1 MQQHEEEVK
10 KRLYKTLLATL
21 VVVGVIVIA
30 LTFFAPTIG
39 SFFGLISKISKP
51 EEKEDT
57 LAPAPP
63 YFYNAPVSV
72 NQKQLTLKGFSEPG
86 TKVLLF
92 VNGPETT
99 SVIADSV
106 GSFSLD
112 IGDLFEGKNTI
123 YAKAEDSYKNQGEKS
138 HVLEITYDTQKPK
151 IAITEPKDG
160 TTVKNL
166 NQRVLIKG
174 TVDEKCEIRIND
186 KLAISRPDNSFE
198 LLLGMTEGGVE
209 IKIEAT
215 DEAGN
220 KSKEELKIWYV
231 KSGI

>member
-1 MQQHEEEVK
+1 MK
-10 KRLYKTLLATL
+10 KRLYKTLLAIL
-21 VVVGVIVIA
+21 IVVGVIVIA

-51 EEKEDT
+51 EEKVDT

-63 YFYNAPVSV
+63 YFYSAPRSV

-86 TKVLLF
+86 SKVLLY

-106 GSFSLD
+106 GSFTLGV
-112 IGDLFEGKNTI
+112 GDLIEGKNTI
-123 YAKAEDSYKNQGEKS
+123 YAKAEDSYNNQSEKS
-138 HVLEITYDTQKPK
+138 QVLEVTYDTQKPK